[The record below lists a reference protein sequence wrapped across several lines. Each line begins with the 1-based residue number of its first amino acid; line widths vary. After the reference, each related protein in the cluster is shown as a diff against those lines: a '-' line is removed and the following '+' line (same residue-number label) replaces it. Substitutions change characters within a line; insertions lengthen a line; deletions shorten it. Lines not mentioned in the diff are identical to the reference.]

1 MHNGIKV
8 TFRIG
13 YKIVRQYPQKK
24 QHLLKED
31 FIIIFLKGCLC
42 LPRFLRFI
50 NDRTIHFDR
59 SWHEILIH
67 AWYIIHKCKIWRL
80 ACVIWKLEINAKLMA
95 LSVLPIFWTIFK
107 PFKQLLCAFIRV
119 PGSFIDFDVYFK
131 ALIHFHELHFI
142 NFI

>member
-13 YKIVRQYPQKK
+13 YKTFHQYPQKK

-80 ACVIWKLEINAKLMA
+80 ACVIWKLEINAKLIT
-95 LSVLPIFWTIFK
+95 LSVLPIFWTI
-107 PFKQLLCAFIRV
+107 
-119 PGSFIDFDVYFK
+119 
-131 ALIHFHELHFI
+131 
-142 NFI
+142 NFILARLFSLNNSLTVLYSFVGFFTFFIGRC